1 MLMTSFAIMLLWFYV
16 VGLQLNSAVNDTV
29 HTLLQNLTDQSTIK
43 LVNLYEENLFGYY
56 LLQSSQEQKNKA

>member
-43 LVNLYEENLFGYY
+43 LVNLYEENLFDYY